1 MAQLIQSYNTQHHW
15 RPATLHCVRQATL
28 FILSSKQAFGHQL
41 SDLRTFHS
49 SQETPLL
56 GSLETWRPGEG
67 RSRIRDKRSK
77 KQAVWHWCDVTL
89 GINRKHKFSFSVTRK
104 CWCGCLMRGNYH
116 RSGGAPHSKHGNML
130 PTTNTRPGL
139 LCVVSSFLSFNLM
152 SFNDFPLSWI

>member
-1 MAQLIQSYNTQHHW
+1 MAQLYSHI
-15 RPATLHCVRQATL
+15 
-28 FILSSKQAFGHQL
+28 ILSTTGVRPPCAVCGRPHFLFYHLSKHLATNFQICA
-41 SDLRTFHS
+41 HS
-49 SQETPLL
+49 TAAKRRLCSAA
-56 GSLETWRPGEG
+56 WRQGEG

-130 PTTNTRPGL
+130 PTNNTRPGL
-139 LCVVSSFLSFNLM
+139 LCVVSSFLSFNSM